1 MYRFDRMDGALASPS
16 QARPGVAG
24 RARSIHLDQTVSW
37 SGRMTLDRRNLPAVR
52 EGELAA
58 SAAIPHLDVSAVR
71 RLIDAARTAP
81 QTGERNGLLIAAM
94 FDGCLRV
101 SEALGLRPVDLVQSD
116 MGWAARVMGKGRKTG
131 MVALSAPLVGQLH
144 AYAYRLGLPRDSR
157 FFPVS
162 RGRVHQIIQDAAD
175 YAGIAIPEHVGAVH
189 VYLAITARQRPSTQ
203 STWYCQLF
211 NTLPNDITLGGWKR

>member
-1 MYRFDRMDGALASPS
+1 MA
-16 QARPGVAG
+16 
-24 RARSIHLDQTVSW
+24 
-37 SGRMTLDRRNLPAVR
+37 LDRRNLPAIR

-58 SAAIPHLDVSAVR
+58 SAAIPHLDVPAVR

-81 QTGERNGLLIAAM
+81 QTGERNALLIAVL

-116 MGWAARVMGKGRKTG
+116 VGWAARVVGKGRKAG

-162 RGRVHQIIQDAAD
+162 RGRVHQIIQEAAES
-175 YAGIAIPEHVGAVH
+175 AGIAIPEHVGAVH
-189 VYLAITARQRPSTQ
+189 VLRHSGAIARLEATGNPKALQD
-203 STWYCQLF
+203 QLRHSGARM
-211 NTLPNDITLGGWKR
+211 TLRYMKTMSAKRSLELNQGVIFPCTRCGLPLSWTLYIQAA